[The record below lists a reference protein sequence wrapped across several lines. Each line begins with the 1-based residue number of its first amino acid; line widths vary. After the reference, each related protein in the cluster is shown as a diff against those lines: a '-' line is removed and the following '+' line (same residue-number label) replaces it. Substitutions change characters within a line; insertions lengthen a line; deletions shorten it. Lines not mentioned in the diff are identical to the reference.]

1 MVRQNFL
8 ALLAVSSAVVA
19 HGAVVAIQR
28 DAFNDITA
36 DAASLFGDATSKAN
50 SAFQVATSMIG
61 SAFGHTSLP
70 SGFVQTVTSDAGHI
84 ESIITSLGGEAITLA
99 SSGQGVVTSFAG
111 THFTIATS
119 SPTPTA
125 SSGSSA
131 LATSSPSSGFV
142 TSATSR
148 PVTSTSSAAPS
159 STASQ
164 KNSAGS
170 VQFANK
176 MTTMVPIAATLAALV
191 GSVVAGAFVNLDW
204 MGFDLGVS
212 VKCVILMK
220 IFLSKTS
227 TSTLY
232 LTDGQSVF
240 NNVNVQASGVQC
252 PVTVR
257 KIWSTSSRP
266 LLTDGDDTDSLLRLG
281 ASVVAHDHEEAITI
295 TGSRPQAIFS
305 KYLRT

>member
-8 ALLAVSSAVVA
+8 ALLAASSAVVA

-28 DAFNDITA
+28 DVAFSDITA
-36 DAASLFGDATSKAN
+36 DAASLFGDATSKVN
-50 SAFQVATSMIG
+50 SAFQVATSRIG

-99 SSGQGVVTSFAG
+99 SSGQGVITSFAG

-125 SSGSSA
+125 ASSGSSA
-131 LATSSPSSGFV
+131 LATSSSSSGFV

-191 GSVVAGAFVNLDW
+191 GSAVAGAFVVL
-204 MGFDLGVS
+204 
-212 VKCVILMK
+212 
-220 IFLSKTS
+220 
-227 TSTLY
+227 
-232 LTDGQSVF
+232 
-240 NNVNVQASGVQC
+240 
-252 PVTVR
+252 
-257 KIWSTSSRP
+257 
-266 LLTDGDDTDSLLRLG
+266 
-281 ASVVAHDHEEAITI
+281 
-295 TGSRPQAIFS
+295 
-305 KYLRT
+305 

>member
-28 DAFNDITA
+28 DVAFSDITA
-36 DAASLFGDATSKAN
+36 DAASLFGDATSKVN
-50 SAFQVATSMIG
+50 SAFQVATSRIG

-131 LATSSPSSGFV
+131 LATSSSSSGFV

-191 GSVVAGAFVNLDW
+191 GSAVAGAFVVL
-204 MGFDLGVS
+204 
-212 VKCVILMK
+212 
-220 IFLSKTS
+220 
-227 TSTLY
+227 
-232 LTDGQSVF
+232 
-240 NNVNVQASGVQC
+240 
-252 PVTVR
+252 
-257 KIWSTSSRP
+257 
-266 LLTDGDDTDSLLRLG
+266 
-281 ASVVAHDHEEAITI
+281 
-295 TGSRPQAIFS
+295 
-305 KYLRT
+305 

>member
-8 ALLAVSSAVVA
+8 ALLAASSAVVA

-28 DAFNDITA
+28 DVAFSDITA
-36 DAASLFGDATSKAN
+36 DAASLFGDATSKVN
-50 SAFQVATSMIG
+50 SAFQVATSRIG

-131 LATSSPSSGFV
+131 LATSSSSSGFV

-191 GSVVAGAFVNLDW
+191 GSAVAGAFVVL
-204 MGFDLGVS
+204 
-212 VKCVILMK
+212 
-220 IFLSKTS
+220 
-227 TSTLY
+227 
-232 LTDGQSVF
+232 
-240 NNVNVQASGVQC
+240 
-252 PVTVR
+252 
-257 KIWSTSSRP
+257 
-266 LLTDGDDTDSLLRLG
+266 
-281 ASVVAHDHEEAITI
+281 
-295 TGSRPQAIFS
+295 
-305 KYLRT
+305 